1 MTALLETHLIPNPHL
16 NLFLSRTAVTHTHR
30 GATRHHFP
38 ELLLLGLL
46 LSLFALK
53 KKKKRHRPG
62 ETAGRPLI
70 SLALLN

>member
-46 LSLFALK
+46 LSLFAFK
-53 KKKKRHRPG
+53 KKSPCPG
-62 ETAGRPLI
+62 ETAGRRLT